1 MDGPVRGVLFDLG
14 NTLAAYYHAEAF
26 GPVLE
31 ACVRNVLDELSR
43 HGRAGIGFEQALD
56 AACAQNQ
63 EAADFRVRPLAP
75 RLAAI
80 FAVDVHETQLL
91 AALSTAFLEPIF
103 ALGRRFDDTL
113 PVLARLKAAGVR
125 TGIVSNSPWGSSAQ
139 HWRRELQRLQLVD
152 AVDVTVF
159 CGDVGWRKPARIIF
173 ERATQ
178 LLGVSADR
186 CCFVGDDPRW
196 DAEGAANAG
205 MRSILLDRDG
215 RYTQTRWPRA
225 RTLEEVV
232 ERLRIR
238 QNRPP

>member
-1 MDGPVRGVLFDLG
+1 
-14 NTLAAYYHAEAF
+14 
-26 GPVLE
+26 
-31 ACVRNVLDELSR
+31 
-43 HGRAGIGFEQALD
+43 
-56 AACAQNQ
+56 
-63 EAADFRVRPLAP
+63 
-75 RLAAI
+75 
-80 FAVDVHETQLL
+80 VDVHET
-91 AALSTAFLEPIF
+91 
-103 ALGRRFDDTL
+103 
-113 PVLARLKAAGVR
+113 
-125 TGIVSNSPWGSSAQ
+125 Q